1 MGLKRIANCKLSESR
16 QSPKGPIDRLGD
28 EISKKNANLTFANF
42 VLKAIYANFATMNNV
57 FDNPAKW
64 SENVIIADADFI
76 DKVAFDLTV
85 NFERMLMR
93 RIPKADLARWIDC
106 VALDGG
112 VREGKNEVQV
122 VLIHDKKTERLD
134 NFTPSDIKT
143 EINGMAFSDHLGEF
157 SMSAYPVEELVSK
170 ADFIAEAAMIASSQK
185 EVKRVMVVPD
195 DEEAYAKVHHAL
207 RRIDDEG
214 KRITLFAMQPM
225 EGGNY
230 RQEILGYSLM
240 SALGIKGE
248 EIK

>member
-1 MGLKRIANCKLSESR
+1 
-16 QSPKGPIDRLGD
+16 
-28 EISKKNANLTFANF
+28 
-42 VLKAIYANFATMNNV
+42 MNNIT
-57 FDNPAKW
+57 DAARW

-93 RIPKADLARWIDC
+93 RIPKADTARWIDC
-106 VALDGG
+106 IALDGG
-112 VREGKNEVQV
+112 VREGENDVQV
-122 VLIHDKKTERLD
+122 VLIHDKKNAALD
-134 NFTPSDIKT
+134 NFKPANYKD
-143 EINGMAFSDHLGEF
+143 ELNGKAFKDHLGEF
-157 SMSAYPVEELVSK
+157 SISTYPVEELVDK
-170 ADFIAEAAMIASSQK
+170 ADFIAEAAQIACSQK
-185 EVKRVMVVPD
+185 EVKRVMVIPD
-195 DEEAYAKVHHAL
+195 DDEAYAKVRHAL

-240 SALGIKGE
+240 SALGISGE